1 MSRRGFRSTGLLIEL
16 LSHVIK
22 IEFSLPGWKIHATAH
37 SRFTTAIKPIKKTE
51 KNREGGRKRRGV
63 EEREGERIKEKKR
76 KKKATIDRTG
86 LEQTSRIITASL
98 RRSGRSQK
106 LN

>member
-37 SRFTTAIKPIKKTE
+37 SRFTTAIKPIKK
-51 KNREGGRKRRGV
+51 KQKKIGREGAKEEELRRG
-63 EEREGERIKEKKR
+63 REKE
-76 KKKATIDRTG
+76 
-86 LEQTSRIITASL
+86 
-98 RRSGRSQK
+98 
-106 LN
+106 